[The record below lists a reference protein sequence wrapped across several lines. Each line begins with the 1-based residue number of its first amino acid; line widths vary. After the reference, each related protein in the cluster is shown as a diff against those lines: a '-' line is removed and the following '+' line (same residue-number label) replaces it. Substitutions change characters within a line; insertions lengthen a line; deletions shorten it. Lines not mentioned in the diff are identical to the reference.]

1 MDTKASEVLTG
12 ESKSNLQTMLPNI
25 QVGDTLAQEGRDLK
39 VLKKTFKE
47 KDSGY
52 MIGISLESGTLESEN
67 LINYTEML
75 WMIHA
80 GDILVFD
87 GKTRIVREKVIL
99 NSGSN
104 YSPSIY
110 LMNP

>member
-1 MDTKASEVLTG
+1 MDTKASEVLTS
-12 ESKSNLQTMLPNI
+12 ESKSNLQTMLQNI
-25 QVGDTLAQEGRDLK
+25 QVGDTLEQEGRDLK
-39 VLKKTFKE
+39 VLTKTFKE

-52 MIGISLESGTLESEN
+52 TIGISLESGTLESEN

-75 WMIHA
+75 WMIQA
-80 GDILVFD
+80 GDILVLD